1 MTRVRVL
8 IVDAEAE
15 FTGLV
20 VDRLHSWGYEA
31 AAASDADEALAVQT
45 SLQPEVAVISVQ
57 ERPVRALELMGL
69 LQAADPA
76 LKVILLL
83 GRGAAGAGVRGMEM
97 GETLLILADDPA
109 TTRDIPSFC
118 LHMDHT
124 LLASDTEQK
133 PYRYLI
139 RKGL

>member
-1 MTRVRVL
+1 MSEQFSVAQYQLDALGLRCPEPVMMVRK
-8 IVDAEAE
+8 
-15 FTGLV
+15 T
-20 VDRLHSWGYEA
+20 
-31 AAASDADEALAVQT
+31 
-45 SLQPEVAVISVQ
+45 
-57 ERPVRALELMGL
+57 
-69 LQAADPA
+69 
-76 LKVILLL
+76 
-83 GRGAAGAGVRGMEM
+83 VRGMQP